1 MTVRDLENAVTGL
14 SPEELQRFREW
25 FIGFDDSL
33 VLACD
38 AWDRQI
44 EEDIRSGKLDVLA
57 ESALQAHREGKT
69 REL

>member
-14 SPEELQRFREW
+14 SLEELQRFREW
-25 FIGFDDSL
+25 FIGFDS
-33 VLACD
+33 D

-44 EEDIRSGKLDVLA
+44 EEDIRSGKLDALA